1 MRLQEEEE
9 EPEQREIDPEAVLA
23 AKAKKWQEMN
33 KKRYA
38 DQRRYGFTGVQ
49 KEDMPREH
57 LRKIIRCGHEAGPC
71 AVCVLCCVVCGCA
84 HACGLWPVATRLLC
98 LCLVVCL
105 KKSRHFVPSDLGMTW
120 VREVCAVTG

>member
-71 AVCVLCCVVCGCA
+71 AVCVLCCVWVR
-84 HACGLWPVATRLLC
+84 ACLWPVACGPWPLAC
-98 LCLVVCL
+98 SVSVWW
-105 KKSRHFVPSDLGMTW
+105 F
-120 VREVCAVTG
+120 A